1 MYIYANCKEL
11 KDRVLVAGISGNVAD
26 LAHFNV

>member
-11 KDRVLVAGISGNVAD
+11 KDRELVAGMNVGVAD